1 MEEIQYLGALEE
13 ILVEHRAFGDSD
25 YIHEQVEICYQRRLD
40 KLSADVPVAGA
51 VQDALCQADACDRR
65 RILGDPAVRFAVN
78 SALRQGETA
87 IRRGLPLDE
96 CEEVFRAT
104 LQYLEKRK
112 SGVTLEFGAKVNHL
126 ESGPYHGGVWSGDS
140 GDLFGRVFRRAVKD
154 RFEKKCEPG
163 AELSTPTADHL
174 AMLTKGLLLLN
185 ELVPSL
191 TRSALSHVGLVALFP
206 MAPWKGAA
214 SMSEI
219 GLSGVIFLCEDLLQ
233 SPWWVAEHFLHE
245 ALHQKLYDFRHGHSL
260 LVPNSARED
269 APRICSPWNVPGA
282 NKSNYWD
289 THRAVAAFHVYV
301 HLALLSTI
309 AEERAPEL
317 EKVYGPLRHSKSGMM
332 TNSRKAMER
341 AHYLGEKIQE
351 LCPDELGPAGKRLIE
366 WLISVLN
373 ALDDSPPPA
382 NSCVHLLLDRYR
394 GEALRAGRRIESSLI
409 ETRSST
415 LQGEAP
421 ISSGVTQQLAK
432 LAKREIESTR
442 SVLFAVNAG
451 VELGQFKNALDKY
464 SDEELGTKFPQLRD
478 LISKTILGLSQDG
491 YRLKSASPESNA
503 TEEIVKQMIEE
514 SSGHLHRIFEPSSS

>member
-25 YIHEQVEICYQRRLD
+25 YIHEQVEICYQRRLG
-40 KLSADVPVAGA
+40 KLSDDVQATGA
-51 VQDALCQADACDRR
+51 VRDALCQADACDRR
-65 RILGDPAVRFAVN
+65 RILGDAVVRFAVN
-78 SALRQGETA
+78 SALWQCQTG

-104 LQYLEKRK
+104 LQYLEECK
-112 SGVTLEFGAKVNHL
+112 SGVPPEFGCKVIHL

-140 GDLFGRVFRRAVKD
+140 GDLFSRVFRWVVKQ
-154 RFEKKCEPG
+154 RFEGNCVPG
-163 AELSTPTADHL
+163 AELSKPTADQL
-174 AMLTKGLLLLN
+174 AMLANGLQLLN
-185 ELVPSL
+185 ELVPLL
-191 TRSALSHVGLVALFP
+191 TRSAFSHVGLIALFP

-214 SMSEI
+214 SMSQF
-219 GLSGVIFLCEDLLQ
+219 GLSGAIFLCGDLLE

-260 LVPNSARED
+260 LAPNFARED
-269 APRICSPWNVPGA
+269 APRVCSLWNVPGA

-289 THRAVAAFHVYV
+289 TSRALVAFHVYV
-301 HLALLSTI
+301 HLALLSAI
-309 AEERAPEL
+309 AEARAPEL
-317 EKVYGPLRHSKSGMM
+317 EKVYGSLRHSKPGTM

-351 LCPDELGPAGKRLIE
+351 VCYQELGPAGERLVE
-366 WLISVLN
+366 WLISVLD
-373 ALDDSPPPA
+373 ALDDCPPPA
-382 NSCVHLLLDRYR
+382 NSYVHLLLDRYQ
-394 GEALRAGRRIESSLI
+394 GEALRAGRRIESSLK
-409 ETRSST
+409 TRSSAF
-415 LQGEAP
+415 QGEAS
-421 ISSGVTQQLAK
+421 ISSDVTRQLMK

-442 SVLFAVNAG
+442 SVLSAVNAG
-451 VELGQFKNALDKY
+451 AEFSQFENALDKY
-464 SDEELGTKFPQLRD
+464 SDEELGRKFPQLRD

-503 TEEIVKQMIEE
+503 AEEIVKQMIEE